1 MTANAFLTTAKIL
14 HKLQDNNNAKKHVQL
29 AYLLRKEEGWDKIP
43 AKLAQVAKDL
53 DISLDDIDGES
64 SKLIEELK
72 KYWNDKLN
80 DFVKNLPVYRGK
92 IKTILP
98 KGGGFIKGEDGG
110 DIFFSKGDFHG
121 NPNNLI
127 IDMSVQYNVKDSYDK
142 KKKKKSKS
150 AYNIKN
156 IN

>member
-1 MTANAFLTTAKIL
+1 M
-14 HKLQDNNNAKKHVQL
+14 Q
-29 AYLLRKEEGWDKIP
+29 
-43 AKLAQVAKDL
+43 
-53 DISLDDIDGES
+53 
-64 SKLIEELK
+64 
-72 KYWNDKLN
+72 
-80 DFVKNLPVYRGK
+80 

-98 KGGGFIKGEDGG
+98 KGGGFIKGEDGA

-156 IN
+156 IERGQLYPVLLIVPYFTP